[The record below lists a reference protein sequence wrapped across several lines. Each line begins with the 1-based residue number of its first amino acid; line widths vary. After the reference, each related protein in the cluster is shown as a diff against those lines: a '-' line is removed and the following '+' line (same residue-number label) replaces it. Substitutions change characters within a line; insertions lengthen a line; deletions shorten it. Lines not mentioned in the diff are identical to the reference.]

1 MTSKLGNQL
10 DVNDKTF
17 LTEWRLKKHE
27 RIHLDKVKTDCIYF
41 KNKVNCPFENLG
53 CKFLQVKLDVKFEP
67 QHAVHNL
74 ENIVDKN
81 KDFTFNETREE
92 TDESCSFKTSTP
104 KKTVDKCKEFIKLL
118 VA

>member
-67 QHAVHNL
+67 QHAVHDL
-74 ENIVDKN
+74 ENTVDKN
-81 KDFTFNETREE
+81 KDFTCEY
-92 TDESCSFKTSTP
+92 
-104 KKTVDKCKEFIKLL
+104 
-118 VA
+118 